1 LTLRLSRARTTRKAV
16 GTGPSRRPRNRR
28 QLRDQGELLETI
40 LLTACAGA
48 VGSTLS
54 GVFKVR
60 DQLVRLDELRG
71 FWPAMRVQ
79 PIVGA
84 CAGLIVFLILDS
96 KAIEPG
102 AGGSVT
108 WSGRGVLAFAAGWS
122 KPFFLGIV
130 QRVAVV
136 SDRQPEDPQAK
147 SERIP
152 NRKSRA

>member
-1 LTLRLSRARTTRKAV
+1 
-16 GTGPSRRPRNRR
+16 
-28 QLRDQGELLETI
+28 
-40 LLTACAGA
+40 
-48 VGSTLS
+48 
-54 GVFKVR
+54 
-60 DQLVRLDELRG
+60 
-71 FWPAMRVQ
+71 MRVQ

-108 WSGRGVLAFAAGWS
+108 WSGRGVLAFAAGFS
-122 KPFFLGIV
+122 EPFFLGIV